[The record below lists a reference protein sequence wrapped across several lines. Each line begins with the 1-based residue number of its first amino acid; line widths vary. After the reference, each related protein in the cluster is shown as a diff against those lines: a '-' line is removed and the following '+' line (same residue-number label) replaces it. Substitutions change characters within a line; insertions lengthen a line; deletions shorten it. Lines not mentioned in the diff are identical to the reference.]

1 MKKLMFAALAM
12 VSAFA
17 VSSGVQSSA
26 QAAPT
31 APEDGACH
39 YWCGLVQYRTAAAC
53 SAVCTSECDPVC

>member
-17 VSSGVQSSA
+17 VASGTQSSA

-31 APEDGACH
+31 TTEDGACR
-39 YWCGLVQYRTAAAC
+39 YWCGMVQYRTAAAC
-53 SAVCTSECDPVC
+53 AAVCSTECDPVC